1 MGGTGSR
8 HLLFDRALE
17 RSEWDVRQLWL
28 AAVALGGKVGLLDLE
43 AFLYGLTLLPPDQ
56 QDVVAVALN
65 ERLADLY
72 ESAKISYLTTPPPV
86 DSPAEHPLTVLD
98 EHLHAERAII
108 PPPPPPTT

>member
-1 MGGTGSR
+1 MGDPGSR
-8 HLLFDRALE
+8 HHLFHRALE
-17 RSEWDVRQLWL
+17 RSGWDVRQLWL

-72 ESAKISYLTTPPPV
+72 RSAMISYLTTPALADP
-86 DSPAEHPLTVLD
+86 PAEHPLTILD
-98 EHLHAERAII
+98 EHLRTVRGAV
-108 PPPPPPTT
+108 PPSP